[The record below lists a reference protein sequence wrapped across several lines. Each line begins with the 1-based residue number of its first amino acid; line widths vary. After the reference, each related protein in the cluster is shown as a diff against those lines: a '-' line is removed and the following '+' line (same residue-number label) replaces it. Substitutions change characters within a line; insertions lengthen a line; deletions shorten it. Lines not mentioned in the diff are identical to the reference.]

1 MTEVNVLIKMNKFSR
16 DPFNL
21 VIKELTGC
29 KEQIF
34 HLLMIFTVETAWEAE
49 ILIKTLIKMIKEL
62 LKEHELILIFLFYYL
77 CSYKVT
83 VTKNI

>member
-34 HLLMIFTVETAWEAE
+34 HFNEAE

-62 LKEHELILIFLFYYL
+62 LKEHELILIFLFYYS

>member
-1 MTEVNVLIKMNKFSR
+1 
-16 DPFNL
+16 
-21 VIKELTGC
+21 
-29 KEQIF
+29 
-34 HLLMIFTVETAWEAE
+34 MIFTVETAWEAE

-62 LKEHELILIFLFYYL
+62 LKERELILIFLFYYS